1 MGLFSPKP
9 TLTEEETAR
18 GMRWMTWEGAA
29 SMGFGSI
36 TGSGFLAAYA
46 LLMGANNFQIG
57 VLAALP
63 FLLQPTQ
70 IFMIAVVERLRRRKL
85 LAVSS
90 WALSQAL
97 WIPVA
102 LIPVFMEIPSAFSV
116 SALLGLVALR
126 SLLAAICNAN
136 YNGWLRDLVPSNLL
150 GNFFSRR
157 LTLATSAAIVFGLG
171 ASFFVDFW
179 NSQNPGDADVYGY
192 TIAMLAGAIFIGM
205 ASPVFMSL
213 APEPLMQVP
222 AGGRPSI
229 ADNLTRP
236 LRDKNFRQLMNFLF
250 FRGFTANLAIPF
262 FAVYMLERIGLPLFA
277 VIALTVVSQISNIL
291 FLRVWGPMADRL
303 GSKAVLSVCTSLLL
317 LVILGWT
324 FTTLP
329 DRYFLTIP
337 LLVVLH
343 IFAGIAIAGINVA
356 TGVIGMKLA
365 PSGGAAPYLAGASL
379 ATNLGAGLAPLV
391 GGRFADFF
399 SVRAFSISVEWIDPM
414 RVVDLPAFS
423 LTGYDFLFAVAFILG
438 LVALNTLSTIRE
450 EGEASRQEVMDE
462 LMAGSADMT
471 RAVSSVPG
479 LRLAA
484 QFPYNYLRHV
494 PGVDVAVGVT
504 AYQLA
509 SSTRTATEAAG
520 RGEQSAEAIARTV
533 STTVRNVIE
542 PVANIGD
549 ASADVALHAARGVL
563 HAAGKAGGNV
573 EILSRGALLGASLA
587 LARTAASPVQTLVG
601 AAQGIVRGA
610 YETGSGDDL
619 RRVVAGTLGGAREV
633 SARLGLS
640 ERETVG
646 SLAEGILEEA
656 REVSPNEME
665 DIADSLLEASHEIGP
680 EAEAEVRRAI
690 SESMET

>member
-1 MGLFSPKP
+1 MKWL
-9 TLTEEETAR
+9 
-18 GMRWMTWEGAA
+18 TWEGAA

-63 FLLQPTQ
+63 FLLQPAQ
-70 IFMIAVVERLRRRKL
+70 ILMIVVVERLKMRKA

-90 WALSQAL
+90 WTLAQAL

-102 LIPVFMEIPSAFSV
+102 LIPVFMEVPSAPAV

-126 SLLAAICNAN
+126 SLLAAATAAN

-150 GNFFSRR
+150 GSFFSRR

-179 NSQNPGDADVYGY
+179 NTQNPGDAGVFGY

-205 ASPVFMSL
+205 ASPVFMAL
-213 APEPLMQVP
+213 VPEPLMQVP
-222 AGGRPSI
+222 SGGRPSLT
-229 ADNLTRP
+229 DNLTMP
-236 LRDKNFRQLMNFLF
+236 LRDSNFRQLMNFLF

-262 FAVYMLERIGLPLFA
+262 FAVYMLQRIGLPLSA
-277 VIALTVVSQISNIL
+277 VIALTVVSQLTNIL

-343 IFAGIAIAGINVA
+343 IFAGISIAGINVA

-365 PSGGAAPYLAGASL
+365 PTGNAAPYLAGASL
-379 ATNLGAGLAPLV
+379 ATNLGSGLAPLV

-399 SVRAFSISVEWIDPM
+399 SVRAFSISVEWIDPT
-414 RVVDLPAFS
+414 RTVDLPALS
-423 LTGYDFLFAVAFILG
+423 LTGYDFLFAIAFILG
-438 LVALNTLSTIRE
+438 LAAMNTLTTIRE
-450 EGEASRQEVMDE
+450 EGETSREAVMEE

-484 QFPYNYLRHV
+484 QFPYSYLRHV

-509 SSTRTATEAAG
+509 SSTRAATAAAR
-520 RGEQSAEAIARTV
+520 RGGASAETIARTV
-533 STTVRNVIE
+533 SDTVRNTTG
-542 PVANIGD
+542 PVSDIGD
-549 ASADVALHAARGVL
+549 AGSEVALHAARGAL
-563 HAAGKAGGNV
+563 NAADEAEHGV
-573 EILSRGALLGASLA
+573 EALARGALLGAARALGRTATSPVHA
-587 LARTAASPVQTLVG
+587 LAG
-601 AAQGIVRGA
+601 AAQGVIRGTH
-610 YETGSGDDL
+610 EVKGDL
-619 RRVVAGTLGGAREV
+619 RRAVAGALNGAREA
-633 SARLGLS
+633 SRYLGLS
-640 ERETVG
+640 EREAVE
-646 SLAEGILEEA
+646 SVAEGILEEA
-656 REVSPNEME
+656 KEIGPEAIENA
-665 DIADSLLEASHEIGP
+665 ADSLLEASQKIGP
-680 EAEAEVRRAI
+680 EAVAEVRRAI
-690 SESMET
+690 SDAMEGELPSDDASGTRQA